1 MAETKVLVTG
11 SKGMLG
17 SILTEV
23 LSAEFEVKGID
34 IEDSDIIDTEKTT
47 KIIKNYNPGIIIHTA
62 GFTDVD
68 ECELN
73 QKKAFSINSL
83 GTKNVAGAANEVG
96 ATLFY
101 ISTDYV
107 FDGKKSIPYT
117 ESDTPNPLNIYG
129 KSKLEGEEIIRNNL
143 TKYFILRTSWLFG
156 PNGKNFVSTILQKAK
171 ENDRLQVVDDQV
183 GSPTYTLDLADAIR
197 FLLSTLNSQ
206 LLSGYYGIYHITN
219 AGSCSWYEF
228 AKEIIFLKQLDTR
241 ILPVSTAE
249 YKRPARRPMMSALD
263 NSKLIAAFK
272 LKLRPWQ
279 EALRSSLIT

>member
-117 ESDTPNPLNIYG
+117 ESDIPNPVNIYG

-156 PNGKNFVSTILQKAK
+156 PRGKNFVSTILQKAK

-228 AKEIIFLKQLDTR
+228 AKEIIFLKQL
-241 ILPVSTAE
+241 
-249 YKRPARRPMMSALD
+249 
-263 NSKLIAAFK
+263 
-272 LKLRPWQ
+272 
-279 EALRSSLIT
+279 